1 MRFFIKCAIIVHEK
15 TKKKQRMKYLFF
27 DIECSV
33 VSKMSAKI
41 CAFGYC
47 LTDEKFYILEKEDIL
62 INPQGGFH
70 LTDRKG
76 TQGLVL
82 PYKYDEF
89 KKYPTFCDKKEKI
102 YALLQDK
109 ETLVVGHA
117 TMNDVKYLNLESKRF
132 SLPSFDFSFADTQFL
147 YMNRIG
153 DFSRQFGLGVIAEEL
168 KVDFVAHRA
177 VDDAFATMKIAE
189 ALCREEGE
197 NATLP
202 DLLKKY
208 QIQLGRIGDYEITQ
222 TTSAAFAAHKIE
234 VERKKEQREKLKAEF
249 HVFAD
254 REKRKRAKDGILK
267 DKSVCFSHPLEL
279 ELPLSKRL
287 LRAAF
292 AQAARLTYRAEECD
306 IYVCFEGEG
315 GPRLKSVENVGA
327 KILTTSE
334 FEAYLGMDEN
344 GGYE

>member
-1 MRFFIKCAIIVHEK
+1 
-15 TKKKQRMKYLFF
+15 MKYLFF

-33 VSKMSAKI
+33 VSKNAAKI

-47 LTDEKFYILEKEDIL
+47 LTDEKFHILEKEDIL

-82 PYKYDEF
+82 PYKYEDF
-89 KKYPTFCDKKEKI
+89 KKYPTFCEKKDKI
-102 YALLQDK
+102 YSLLQD
-109 ETLVVGHA
+109 EDTLVVGHA

-132 SLPSFDFSFADTQFL
+132 SLPSFHFSFADTQFL
-147 YMNRIG
+147 YMNRIQE
-153 DFSRQFGLGVIAEEL
+153 FSRQFGLGVIAEEL

-189 ALCREEGE
+189 ALCKAEGE
-197 NATLP
+197 DVTLP
-202 DLLKKY
+202 QFIEKY
-208 QIQLGRIGDYEITQ
+208 QITLGRISDYEITQ
-222 TTSAAFAAHKIE
+222 STSVAFAAYKQEI
-234 VERKKEQREKLKAEF
+234 ERKKEMREKLKAEF

-254 REKRKRAKDGILK
+254 REKRKRAKEGLLK
-267 DKSVCFSHPLEL
+267 NQSVCFSHPLEI

-287 LRAAF
+287 LQAAF

-306 IYVCFEGEG
+306 IYVCFEGES
-315 GPRLKSVENVGA
+315 GPRLKSVENGGA

-334 FEAYLGMDEN
+334 FETYLGIGE
-344 GGYE
+344 

>member
-1 MRFFIKCAIIVHEK
+1 
-15 TKKKQRMKYLFF
+15 MKYLFF

-33 VSKMSAKI
+33 VSKNSAKI

-47 LTDEKFYILEKEDIL
+47 LTDEKFHILEKEDIL

-82 PYKYDEF
+82 PYKYEDF
-89 KKYPTFCDKKEKI
+89 KKYPTFCEKKDKI
-102 YALLQDK
+102 YGLLQDAD
-109 ETLVVGHA
+109 TLVIGHA

-177 VDDAFATMKIAE
+177 VDDAYATMKIAE
-189 ALCREEGE
+189 ALCREDGA
-197 NATLP
+197 NTTLP
-202 DLLKKY
+202 DLLGKY
-208 QIQLGRIGDYEITQ
+208 KITLGRISNYEISQ
-222 TTSAAFAAHKIE
+222 TTSAAFMAYKQEIE
-234 VERKKEQREKLKAEF
+234 CRKEQREKLKVEF

-254 REKRKRAKDGILK
+254 REKRKRAKEGLLK
-267 DKSVCFSHPLEL
+267 NKSVCFSHPLEL

-287 LRAAF
+287 LQAAF
-292 AQAARLTYRAEECD
+292 AQAAYLTYRAEECD
-306 IYVCFEGEG
+306 IYVCFEDEI
-315 GPRLKSVENVGA
+315 GPRLKSVQAVGA
-327 KILTTSE
+327 KILTPSE
-334 FEAYLGMDEN
+334 FEKYLGIED
-344 GGYE
+344 

>member
-1 MRFFIKCAIIVHEK
+1 
-15 TKKKQRMKYLFF
+15 MKYLFF

-33 VSKMSAKI
+33 VSKNSAKI

-47 LTDEKFYILEKEDIL
+47 LTDEKFHILEKEDIL

-82 PYKYDEF
+82 PYKYEDF
-89 KKYPTFCDKKEKI
+89 KKYPTFCEKKDKI
-102 YALLQDK
+102 YGLLQDAD
-109 ETLVVGHA
+109 TLVIGHA

-177 VDDAFATMKIAE
+177 VDDAYATMKIAE
-189 ALCREEGE
+189 ALCREDGA
-197 NATLP
+197 NTTLP
-202 DLLKKY
+202 DLLGKY
-208 QIQLGRIGDYEITQ
+208 KITLGRISNYEISQ
-222 TTSAAFAAHKIE
+222 TTSAAFMAYKQEIE
-234 VERKKEQREKLKAEF
+234 CRKEQREKLKVEF

-254 REKRKRAKDGILK
+254 REKRKRAKEGLLK
-267 DKSVCFSHPLEL
+267 NKSVCFSHPLEL

-287 LRAAF
+287 LQAAF
-292 AQAARLTYRAEECD
+292 AQAAYLTYRAEECD
-306 IYVCFEGEG
+306 IYVCFEDEI
-315 GPRLKSVENVGA
+315 GPRLKSVQAVGE
-327 KILTTSE
+327 KILTPSE
-334 FEAYLGMDEN
+334 FEKYLGIED
-344 GGYE
+344 